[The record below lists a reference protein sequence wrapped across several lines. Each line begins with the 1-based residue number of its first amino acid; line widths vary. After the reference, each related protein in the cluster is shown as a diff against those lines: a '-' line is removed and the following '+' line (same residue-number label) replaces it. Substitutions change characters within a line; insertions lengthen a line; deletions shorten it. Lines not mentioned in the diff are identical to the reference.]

1 MLRKTEQHVEKL
13 WNMNNTCWKTCL
25 RKSTWHNTAPPTS
38 IHMAKNMFNKLYA
51 IPTQHT
57 NKHPASKI
65 NSCMVCLWQ
74 SQSANQNSNVSLQ
87 FISIYHSRSRV
98 LFSRG
103 SSLCIY
109 YVSSD
114 WTGQGADSSWIV
126 AFLGCYMTIWPEGVP
141 VISIQSVLVTR
152 VSEQDTRY
160 SLLQAGDK
168 GVEGTCLRHYE

>member
-1 MLRKTEQHVEKL
+1 
-13 WNMNNTCWKTCL
+13 
-25 RKSTWHNTAPPTS
+25 
-38 IHMAKNMFNKLYA
+38 
-51 IPTQHT
+51 
-57 NKHPASKI
+57 
-65 NSCMVCLWQ
+65 MVCLW
-74 SQSANQNSNVSLQ
+74 QSANQNSNVSLQ

-126 AFLGCYMTIWPEGVP
+126 AFLDCYMTIWPEGVP

-168 GVEGTCLRHYE
+168 GVEGDVPTSLWIARQQEWQEWQQECISYHFDTFSYSMSFCFLCGGM